1 MNTKTE
7 QQINELK
14 VLNEELKANG
24 MKKYQVKKEIAG
36 LKTKLAK
43 IEKDLAIEKAKV
55 ENEVYTGENASEY
68 KNETARKKAV
78 EALLETSEVYQNLL
92 TNKDFFI
99 EEINLAEQRLTLYR
113 VDYKYTDNL
122 LNILLL
128 A

>member
-1 MNTKTE
+1 MNKKTE

-122 LNILLL
+122 LQILLL